1 MLVGAG
7 GFKGYL
13 EPPRMIGK
21 KVLQL
26 FTRPALAGCHKGPLG
41 PYLYESEAA
50 VTIIDQKT
58 TVNGCRMHLVGSL
71 FVCGE
76 IKIVNR
82 SREFSRSA
90 LWVFWSI
97 LMLP

>member
-1 MLVGAG
+1 VLVGAG

-13 EPPRMIGK
+13 ESPRMIGK

-26 FTRPALAGCHKGPLG
+26 FTRPALAGCYKDPLG

-50 VTIIDQKT
+50 VTIIDQTT

>member
-1 MLVGAG
+1 M
-7 GFKGYL
+7 
-13 EPPRMIGK
+13 MGK
-21 KVLQL
+21 KVCQSV
-26 FTRPALAGCHKGPLG
+26 TRPALVGCHENPLG

-50 VTIIDQKT
+50 IKIIDQTT
-58 TVNGCRMHLVGSL
+58 TVSGCRMRLVGSL

-82 SREFSRSA
+82 SREFSRST
-90 LWVFWSI
+90 LWIFWSI

>member
-26 FTRPALAGCHKGPLG
+26 FTRPALAGCDKDPLG
-41 PYLYESEAA
+41 LYLNESEAP
-50 VTIIDQKT
+50 VTIIDQTT

>member
-1 MLVGAG
+1 M
-7 GFKGYL
+7 
-13 EPPRMIGK
+13 GK
-21 KVLQL
+21 RVCQSV
-26 FTRPALAGCHKGPLG
+26 TRPALAGCHKGPLG

-50 VTIIDQKT
+50 VTIIDQTT

-90 LWVFWSI
+90 LWVSWSI

>member
-13 EPPRMIGK
+13 ESSQMIGK

-26 FTRPALAGCHKGPLG
+26 FTRPARVPQRPTRALFIRIRSSL
-41 PYLYESEAA
+41 
-50 VTIIDQKT
+50 TIIDQMT
-58 TVNGCRMHLVGSL
+58 TANGCRMHLVGSL

-82 SREFSRSA
+82 SRAFCRST

-97 LMLP
+97 LMLS